1 MNARVSRGDDKV
13 KSLDNWMSCCDV
25 ACMGKKGGIS
35 QQALL
40 RREAKKPFGPWE
52 KRMISIHHELRPRF
66 ANPAIEHWRE
76 ENYLN
81 NRYSVQISDY
91 SAWLH
96 GVGHGSV
103 THLWIRH
110 HTGVMPHSW
119 ADLQRIKNEIAGK
132 DLLAVEVYPKVDD
145 LVDQANIAHLWVM
158 PSDYVLPFTL

>member
-1 MNARVSRGDDKV
+1 MDARVSRGDDKV
-13 KSLDNWMSCCDV
+13 KSLDNWTPCCDV
-25 ACMGKKGGIS
+25 ASMSKKGGIS

-52 KRMISIHHELRPRF
+52 KRMISVHHELRPRF
-66 ANPAIEHWRE
+66 ANPKIERWRE
-76 ENYLN
+76 DNYLN

-91 SAWLH
+91 TTDD
-96 GVGHGSV
+96 GNVI
-103 THLWIRH
+103 HLWVRH

-119 ADLQRIKNEIAGK
+119 SDLQRIKNEIAGE
-132 DLLAVEVYPKVDD
+132 DLLAVEVYPRKID